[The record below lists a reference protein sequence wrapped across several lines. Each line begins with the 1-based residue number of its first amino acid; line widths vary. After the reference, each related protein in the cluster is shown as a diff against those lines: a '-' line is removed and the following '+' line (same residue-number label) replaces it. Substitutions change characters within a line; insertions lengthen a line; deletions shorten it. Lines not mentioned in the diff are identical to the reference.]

1 MSDATRREALARTI
15 SVWLPALNLG
25 DLKRVDDLVMYFLS
39 RTSKQRSEQEI
50 EKLVGVSRVGI
61 GVREL
66 RLARVMNLSV
76 KHELTGVEE

>member
-1 MSDATRREALARTI
+1 MSDADRREALARTI
-15 SVWLPALNLG
+15 AVWLPALNLG